1 MYTCLSK
8 GFKQKVPESDLQ
20 IFKKKKSSLIKKIK
34 KLTKFSEMAQSD
46 SVQIENKLHSILK
59 TLDEVNLDIILKSIQ
74 SNGGIDT
81 DCVPL
86 VETENRNQNNRRN
99 RKINDQKFT
108 LARAFRFP
116 ELTSED
122 NLRHLPC
129 CRNRFVTDVTN
140 CECINPYHVSLVV
153 ETDKT
158 NPPSS
163 SESNSTTTTTTT
175 TTTSQ
180 ETTTTTTTTETTSS
194 PPTPTEALVVDR
206 CPPPSSAPTQ
216 TLFHS
221 PWCRI
226 TYWEHR
232 DRIGR
237 IFHVWEDSVNV
248 FEDLPQGDGLS
259 LGLLDPGVGFE
270 RAEVSEKI
278 RGTIGCGFQLTLE
291 NYCVWLYN
299 RSNIVLFVG
308 SPNIQ
313 ARSMDFT
320 QPTVKRL
327 APGNSIVVYEPS
339 LCDVVEEKFRKF
351 YHLDTY
357 CKDSSSGDAPGH
369 ALSCGDAASL
379 QPYCVRVSF
388 GKGWG
393 SNYTRM
399 SITQCPCWVE
409 IYLNFYFC

>member
-1 MYTCLSK
+1 MELFFTGVIRVFRLAGAGVVRKMYTCLSK
-8 GFKQKVPESDLQ
+8 GIKQKVPETDLQ
-20 IFKKKKSSLIKKIK
+20 IFKKKKSTLIKKIW
-34 KLTKFSEMAQSD
+34 KLSKLSEMTQSE
-46 SVQIENKLHSILK
+46 SVMLETKLRAILK
-59 TLDEVNLDIILKSIQ
+59 TLDEANLDIILKSIQ

-81 DCVPL
+81 ECVPT
-86 VETENRNQNNRRN
+86 VASEGRVCSRRN
-99 RKINDQKFT
+99 RKINDPKFT

-116 ELTSED
+116 ELTSDD

-129 CRNRFVTDVTN
+129 CRNHVNVTGYCD
-140 CECINPYHVSLVV
+140 CINPYHVSLVV
-153 ETDKT
+153 ETAKK
-158 NPPSS
+158 PP
-163 SESNSTTTTTTT
+163 
-175 TTTSQ
+175 
-180 ETTTTTTTTETTSS
+180 TTETENENDNDNENENDHENENEISTRDQ
-194 PPTPTEALVVDR
+194 EA
-206 CPPPSSAPTQ
+206 PEPYQQ
-216 TLFHS
+216 TFDN

-237 IFHVWEDSVNV
+237 IFHVWSDSVNV
-248 FEDLPQGDGLS
+248 FEDLPQGDGLCLRVLES
-259 LGLLDPGVGFE
+259 GVVD
-270 RAEVSEKI
+270 RTEVSEKV

-313 ARSMDFT
+313 VSGIDAT
-320 QPTVKRL
+320 QPVVKRL
-327 APGNSIVVYEPS
+327 APGNSIIVYDPNMA
-339 LCDVVEEKFRKF
+339 DAVQEKFNKV
-351 YHLDTY
+351 YHLEGSCY
-357 CKDSSSGDAPGH
+357 KDGSTAGIGSEGVTENEMH
-369 ALSCGDAASL
+369 
-379 QPYCVRVSF
+379 PYCVRVSF

>member
-8 GFKQKVPESDLQ
+8 GIKQKVPETDLY
-20 IFKKKKSSLIKKIK
+20 IFKKKKSSLIKKIW
-34 KLTKFSEMAQSD
+34 KLTKLSEMAQSD
-46 SVQIENKLHSILK
+46 SIMLESKLRSILK
-59 TLDEVNLDIILKSIQ
+59 ALDEVNLDIILKSIQ

-81 DCVPL
+81 DCVPI
-86 VETENRNQNNRRN
+86 VASENRHCNRRN
-99 RKINDQKFT
+99 RKINEPKFT

-116 ELTSED
+116 DLTSDD

-129 CRNRFVTDVTN
+129 CRNHINVTSYCD
-140 CECINPYHVSLVV
+140 CINPYHVSLVV
-153 ETDKT
+153 ETAVSL
-158 NPPSS
+158 PSADDLS
-163 SESNSTTTTTTT
+163 Y
-175 TTTSQ
+175 Q
-180 ETTTTTTTTETTSS
+180 
-194 PPTPTEALVVDR
+194 
-206 CPPPSSAPTQ
+206 Q
-216 TLFHS
+216 TFDN

-237 IFHVWEDSVNV
+237 IFHVWSDSVNV
-248 FEDLPQGDGLS
+248 FEHLPQGDGLCLS
-259 LGLLDPGVGFE
+259 LLDPGLVD
-270 RAEVSEKI
+270 RTEVSEKV

-313 ARSMDFT
+313 VQGIDVS
-320 QPTVKRL
+320 QPIVKRL
-327 APGNSIVVYEPS
+327 APGNSIIVYDPNLTE
-339 LCDVVEEKFRKF
+339 LVHERFKKV
-351 YHLDTY
+351 YHLEGSC
-357 CKDSSSGDAPGH
+357 CKDGSTAD
-369 ALSCGDAASL
+369 LSAESVPDSV

-409 IYLNFYFC
+409 IYLNYYFC